1 MNTHHARHRF
11 ALSLLVALSVLFVPL
26 TAFADN
32 YSVSSVYIDAS
43 VTADGLLQVEEER
56 DFDFQDDVNGMYWTI
71 PLGANQQG
79 TPTSVEVSSV
89 SVDGQTYTRDDAAE
103 SGDNGVYSVSSGS
116 ETKIKVFTPHSDG
129 ESASICISYTLD
141 GAVMTWSDTAELY
154 WKFVGAEWG
163 EDSNDVTLTVSF
175 PAELVAANPATVGKT
190 LRAWGHGSI
199 EGEVSINKSSATVT
213 YTLPYVAS
221 GTYAEARVAF
231 PATWVPQLA
240 QSSASNTSRMSTILQ
255 EEQQWADEAN
265 AQRERAHRISLFS
278 AIGVGG
284 GSIVLLIAV
293 IAAKLL
299 KKQPT
304 TVFQDTY
311 FRDVPEGVHPATV
324 AAFMNIGDTEVP
336 DRAFVATLMKLTDER
351 VIQIE
356 QSVEDEDDYRISC
369 SESAQEQVTNR
380 TDLNALY
387 LYFLGAEKDS
397 SGVQSRSFKELKRY
411 ARKHTEAYQAALEQ
425 FNSGVKLSVAEA
437 NLVANSGRAALWL
450 SCGIGTVLI
459 VAAISMLF
467 VCDFSLPNII
477 AAMVCVAASVPAII
491 LGSRMRGLTQQGA
504 ELEAKCR
511 ALKKWL
517 EDFTELK
524 EAMPGDL
531 VLWNKLMVMA
541 VALGVSK
548 KTLRELANAVPASI
562 RNRDDFYTYYPLYWW
577 CYGHGDSHAPVNQL
591 GSAYHSA
598 HASSSEGSGG
608 GFSGGGGGGVGGG
621 GGGSF

>member
-351 VIQIE
+351 VIKIE

-411 ARKHTEAYQAALEQ
+411 AREHMEAYQAALEQ

-450 SCGIGTVLI
+450 SCGVGTVLI

-477 AAMVCVAASVPAII
+477 AAVVCVAASVPAII

-577 CYGHGDSHAPVNQL
+577 CYGHGDSRAPVNQL

>member
-1 MNTHHARHRF
+1 MNTHHARHCF
-11 ALSLLVALSVLFVPL
+11 ALSLFVALSVLFVPL
-26 TAFADN
+26 TAFADS

-154 WKFVGAEWG
+154 WKFVGAEWS
-163 EDSNDVTLTVSF
+163 EDSNDVTLTVNF

-199 EGEVSINKSSATVT
+199 EGEVSIDKSSATVT

-265 AQRERAHRISLFS
+265 AERERAHRISLFS

-397 SGVQSRSFKELKRY
+397 LGVQSRSFKELKRY

-477 AAMVCVAASVPAII
+477 AAVVCVAASVPAII

>member
-1 MNTHHARHRF
+1 MNTHYARHRF

-26 TAFADN
+26 AAFADN

-190 LRAWGHGSI
+190 LRAWGHGSL
-199 EGEVSINKSSATVT
+199 EGEVSIDKSSATVT

-240 QSSASNTSRMSTILQ
+240 QSSASDVSRMSTILQ

-387 LYFLGAEKDS
+387 LYFLGAEKDA

-425 FNSGVKLSVAEA
+425 FNSGVTLSVAEA
-437 NLVANSGRAALWL
+437 GLVANSGRAALWL
-450 SCGIGTVLI
+450 SCGAGTVLI

-477 AAMVCVAASVPAII
+477 AAVVCVAASVPAII

-577 CYGHGDSHAPVNQL
+577 CYGHGGSHAPVNQL

>member
-11 ALSLLVALSVLFVPL
+11 ALSLFVALSVLFVPL

-89 SVDGQTYTRDDAAE
+89 SVDGQTYTRNDAAE

-163 EDSNDVTLTVSF
+163 EDSNDVTLTVNF

-199 EGEVSINKSSATVT
+199 EGEVSIDKSSATVT

-265 AQRERAHRISLFS
+265 AERERAHRISLFS

-450 SCGIGTVLI
+450 SCGVGTVLI

-477 AAMVCVAASVPAII
+477 AAVVCVAASVPAII